1 MSLLKTTMVDRLTNT
16 QSVTFRNSLTFK
28 MLIQLLSLIAI
39 VLVGILAALW
49 LQLSNLVSGNV
60 QKEIASMA
68 EHNANL
74 STEYFATMQTQ
85 SAQLADTIANL
96 NDVAMEDEEKKA
108 LIYHLMDSMMKD
120 ERIFGVYAAWEPNAI
135 FLNTPSGLSFYTYRS
150 GTELKTDTQN
160 DYGVYSVADYYATSK
175 KTAAP
180 HITEPF
186 AYELPSGET
195 IWLIT
200 ISNPIKTSD
209 GEVLG
214 VATCDIMAD
223 TINSLNYTLGGY
235 QKAYSFMLSPG
246 GAYLTNSRDK
256 SLMGSAFGE
265 SMKDQAERTEILSM
279 TALGQEKQWEHRDD
293 VLGENAFIIQTPI
306 QIAGLHET
314 LSSLFVVS
322 RSEALSPVNSIVLVV
337 LLLSIL
343 EIVVIGSGVILILRK
358 SLRPMKD
365 IIRVA
370 EGMERGELN
379 ANVKVTS
386 RDEFGHLAQVFQK
399 TTNVLQT
406 YVGEISSILLKIAK
420 GDLHVTIENDYVG
433 DFAPIKAALLDI
445 SSSLNNTLISINTAA
460 EQVSI
465 GASQV
470 ANGAQALAAGS
481 TEQASSVEELNVSI
495 TKIAE
500 QSAENSSNVKLA
512 TKYVEQASANVRDGS
527 ECMKQLTGA
536 MANIG
541 SSSNQIANITNVI
554 EDIAFQTN
562 ILALNATIEAARAGN
577 AGKGFAVVAD
587 EVRNLAAKSAEAAK
601 QTADLIQRS
610 AATVKEGTQITVKT
624 AQILNDIENKESLV
638 NESIQKVLQSSTEQ
652 AAAIEQ
658 VKQGLGQVSS
668 VVQTNAATAEENSAT
683 SEEMSAQAAALR
695 QEVGKFKLNTSYE
708 TGLPMSLSL
717 HDDIVLPNR
726 LDSKSKSAYGKY

>member
-1 MSLLKTTMVDRLTNT
+1 
-16 QSVTFRNSLTFK
+16 
-28 MLIQLLSLIAI
+28 
-39 VLVGILAALW
+39 
-49 LQLSNLVSGNV
+49 
-60 QKEIASMA
+60 
-68 EHNANL
+68 
-74 STEYFATMQTQ
+74 
-85 SAQLADTIANL
+85 
-96 NDVAMEDEEKKA
+96 
-108 LIYHLMDSMMKD
+108 
-120 ERIFGVYAAWEPNAI
+120 
-135 FLNTPSGLSFYTYRS
+135 
-150 GTELKTDTQN
+150 
-160 DYGVYSVADYYATSK
+160 
-175 KTAAP
+175 
-180 HITEPF
+180 
-186 AYELPSGET
+186 
-195 IWLIT
+195 
-200 ISNPIKTSD
+200 
-209 GEVLG
+209 
-214 VATCDIMAD
+214 
-223 TINSLNYTLGGY
+223 
-235 QKAYSFMLSPG
+235 
-246 GAYLTNSRDK
+246 
-256 SLMGSAFGE
+256 
-265 SMKDQAERTEILSM
+265 
-279 TALGQEKQWEHRDD
+279 
-293 VLGENAFIIQTPI
+293 
-306 QIAGLHET
+306 
-314 LSSLFVVS
+314 
-322 RSEALSPVNSIVLVV
+322 
-337 LLLSIL
+337 
-343 EIVVIGSGVILILRK
+343 
-358 SLRPMKD
+358 MKD

-379 ANVKVTS
+379 ANVLVTS

-445 SSSLNNTLISINTAA
+445 SSSLNTTLISINTAA